1 MKHLMTGSVTGAVL
15 LALIATTGCQ
25 PNADVAAT
33 FDANAATV
41 SQAFADFTAESD
53 DFFTHFSDDAT
64 WSGNAVGSAD
74 TLTLDVVTAGY
85 RNMWSQYDYRMVTE
99 ANMLPGVNPNTK
111 MTDGSVRGYFRWEIS
126 KAATDSTEA
135 RSVEVKLYESFDFN
149 AEGKIRWTQV
159 YGDLATAYNL
169 LEE

>member
-1 MKHLMTGSVTGAVL
+1 MV
-15 LALIATTGCQ
+15 ALIATTGCQ

-64 WSGNAVGSAD
+64 WGGNAVGSAD

-99 ANMLPGVNPNTK
+99 ANMLPGVNPDTK

-126 KAATDSTEA
+126 
-135 RSVEVKLYESFDFN
+135 
-149 AEGKIRWTQV
+149 
-159 YGDLATAYNL
+159 
-169 LEE
+169 